1 MSEEGQPTDD
11 DNQSTEK
18 RDEALA
24 PDTLF
29 SYSAKFV
36 CGVSDAEGEGIVRP
50 GVYATEI
57 NIHNY
62 HEVEVDVRKNVLP
75 LVFDGKARGREP
87 DLVGVEAQDGIVLPP
102 NTATFDDCLRLA
114 QLLYGG
120 APPQPVPLMI
130 GYLEIVSTRPLA
142 VDAVYTVGDRAGRT
156 VSIDVERVEGRR
168 KVLSDQ

>member
-1 MSEEGQPTDD
+1 MSEQDQPTSGDD
-11 DNQSTEK
+11 QSTEK
-18 RDEALA
+18 RHEPPA

-36 CGVSDAEGEGIVRP
+36 CGVADAESEGIVRP
-50 GVYATEI
+50 GIYSTEI

-62 HEVEVDVRKNVLP
+62 HDVEVDIRKNVLP
-75 LVFDGKARGREP
+75 LVFDGKTRGREP

-102 NTATFDDCLRLA
+102 NTATFDDCVRLA

-120 APPQPVPLMI
+120 PPPQPVPLMI
-130 GYLEIVSTRPLA
+130 GFLEIVSARPVA

-168 KVLSDQ
+168 KLQRD